1 MRPVSKFLIAGVA
14 IVALPLVVHSDF
26 ALTILIFSY
35 LLGML
40 AVSFNL
46 IFGFTGQLSM
56 FHAAA
61 FGISAYA
68 THLSMKYWAITFWEG
83 MLFAAVLVTLI
94 SIVVGAICFRFKLRE
109 FYFAVVTLA
118 FSEMARLIVLN

>member
-1 MRPVSKFLIAGVA
+1 MKVLLWVPFFIFPV
-14 IVALPLVVHSDF
+14 LVQSNF
-26 ALTILIFSY
+26 ILTIFIFSFI
-35 LLGML
+35 LAIA

-83 MLFAAVLVTLI
+83 TLFAAVLVTLI

-109 FYFAVVTLA
+109 F
-118 FSEMARLIVLN
+118 

>member
-1 MRPVSKFLIAGVA
+1 LPARNEAGIEV
-14 IVALPLVVHSDF
+14 
-26 ALTILIFSY
+26 
-35 LLGML
+35 

-68 THLSMKYWAITFWEG
+68 THLSMKYWTITFWEG

-94 SIVVGAICFRFKLRE
+94 SIVVGAILFPFQAERILLR
-109 FYFAVVTLA
+109 
-118 FSEMARLIVLN
+118 SRHARLFGDGALNRAQLERCH